1 MKLLTLLFLTL
12 PIIVNAS
19 SFITCDVTAKVK
31 SMEENQV
38 KITVISVK
46 EGHSGFGDCGFKK
59 DQELE
64 VKIENPKKVKVNE
77 VNVFK
82 YNSYSSMGPN
92 GPVSG
97 KSWKIKN

>member
-1 MKLLTLLFLTL
+1 MKFLFLLLFAYSTKT
-12 PIIVNAS
+12 NAS
-19 SFITCDVTAKVK
+19 SFITCDVTVKVK
-31 SMEENQV
+31 SLKNNQA
-38 KITVISVK
+38 KINIVSVK

-97 KSWKIKN
+97 DGWVAK